1 MNYQNKIDG
10 DLKRNLLIQR
20 SFLTMISISLFCCCQ
35 KVFNPTNTWMIVKKY
50 NEISIPVRKIRFF
63 QQPKHVKCYSWRL

>member
-35 KVFNPTNTWMIVKKY
+35 KVFNPTNTWMIAKKY
-50 NEISIPVRKIRFF
+50 NEISIPV
-63 QQPKHVKCYSWRL
+63 